1 MRKVPNDALS
11 VFQALGGLLLELLR
25 SLTPADAAVGRLAP
39 PVVQA
44 LLPKR

>member
-1 MRKVPNDALS
+1 MPL
-11 VFQALGGLLLELLR
+11 FPALGGLLLELLR
-25 SLTPADAAVGRLAP
+25 CLAPADAVASRLAP